1 MIVSDAPSCGVTYH
15 HHSDDSRGVI
25 YDHNIFLI
33 QATVLSASVVS
44 SCKYYTFVEMW
55 LGKQKRKLLKEKV
68 LSNLS
73 FMKVNRLPGFLDVR
87 IRLLSE
93 YGNIENVA
101 VRLKIE
107 LESVLIKFIT
117 SVI

>member
-1 MIVSDAPSCGVTYH
+1 
-15 HHSDDSRGVI
+15 
-25 YDHNIFLI
+25 
-33 QATVLSASVVS
+33 
-44 SCKYYTFVEMW
+44 
-55 LGKQKRKLLKEKV
+55 
-68 LSNLS
+68 
-73 FMKVNRLPGFLDVR
+73 MKVNRLLGFLDVT